1 MNMSEYDA
9 LARGIHAK
17 AEEAKAAASRTAVYK
32 ETLSKAVAQ
41 YEKKYGVK
49 LGDPENLDLAAL
61 KVALLQEKAS
71 LGDEANKLADR
82 FNEIKNK
89 DYAAE
94 EERNLQTSKTQ
105 AGIQESN
112 VSTDE
117 MTLDDPIEELEDA
130 SEDSTLEDA
139 ALEDVA
145 PEDVALEDVAPASTT
160 STFQGIASA
169 VAQQSANA
177 EYPEYE
183 DYNEQDCDAS
193 EEDLSEST
201 EPMEPTASG
210 KSSTSKEA
218 SFADIIRDQ
227 AVVTTSPYDSQGVA
241 AQEETSGNSSD
252 DIDLTN
258 FL

>member
-9 LARGIHAK
+9 LAKGIHAK

-61 KVALLQEKAS
+61 KAALLQEKAS

-94 EERNLQTSKTQ
+94 EERNLQTSKPQ
-105 AGIQESN
+105 SGIHEDA
-112 VSTDE
+112 DE
-117 MTLDDPIEELEDA
+117 MSLDDPVEESNTPEETA
-130 SEDSTLEDA
+130 PVEATPTEA
-139 ALEDVA
+139 A
-145 PEDVALEDVAPASTT
+145 PTPSI
-160 STFQGIASA
+160 QGIVSA

-177 EYPEYE
+177 EYPDYE
-183 DYNEQDCDAS
+183 DYNEQDYDAS

-201 EPMEPTASG
+201 EPTV
-210 KSSTSKEA
+210 STSKEA

-241 AQEETSGNSSD
+241 TQEETSGNSSD

>member
-9 LARGIHAK
+9 LAQGIHAK

-32 ETLSKAVAQ
+32 ETLSKSVAQ

-61 KVALLQEKAS
+61 KSALLQEKAS
-71 LGDEANKLADR
+71 LGDEVKKLAGR

-94 EERNLQTSKTQ
+94 EERNLQASKTQ
-105 AGIQESN
+105 EGIQDDEPADSDD
-112 VSTDE
+112 SGDE
-117 MTLDDPIEELEDA
+117 MTLDDPVEDA
-130 SEDSTLEDA
+130 QDAEDA
-139 ALEDVA
+139 QNEQSVESAHDAA
-145 PEDVALEDVAPASTT
+145 PK

-177 EYPEYE
+177 DYPEYE
-183 DYNEQDCDAS
+183 DYS
-193 EEDLSEST
+193 EEDYGGEEPSEP
-201 EPMEPTASG
+201 EPEDAEDSEGAEEPSG
-210 KSSTSKEA
+210 SKEA

-227 AVVTTSPYDSQGVA
+227 AVVTSSPYDSQENHEDA
-241 AQEETSGNSSD
+241 SSADSTD
-252 DIDLTN
+252 DIDLSS
-258 FL
+258 LL

>member
-9 LARGIHAK
+9 LAKGIHAK

-94 EERNLQTSKTQ
+94 EERNLQTSKPQ
-105 AGIQESN
+105 AGIHEDA
-112 VSTDE
+112 DE
-117 MTLDDPIEELEDA
+117 MSLDDPVEESNTPEEA
-130 SEDSTLEDA
+130 TLAEVTPTEA
-139 ALEDVA
+139 A
-145 PEDVALEDVAPASTT
+145 PT
-160 STFQGIASA
+160 SSIQGIASA

-177 EYPEYE
+177 EYPDYE
-183 DYNEQDCDAS
+183 DYNEQDYDAS
-193 EEDLSEST
+193 EEEYSEST
-201 EPMEPTASG
+201 EPTVP
-210 KSSTSKEA
+210 TSKEA

-227 AVVTTSPYDSQGVA
+227 AVVTTSPYGSQGVA

>member
-9 LARGIHAK
+9 LAKGIHAK

-61 KVALLQEKAS
+61 KAALLQEKAS
-71 LGDEANKLADR
+71 LGGEANKLADR

-94 EERNLQTSKTQ
+94 EERNLQASKTQ
-105 AGIQESN
+105 AGIQEDA
-112 VSTDE
+112 DE
-117 MTLDDPIEELEDA
+117 MSLDDPVEESNAPTEA
-130 SEDSTLEDA
+130 ATTEATLTEA
-139 ALEDVA
+139 A
-145 PEDVALEDVAPASTT
+145 PTPSI
-160 STFQGIASA
+160 QGIASA

-177 EYPEYE
+177 EYPDYE
-183 DYNEQDCDAS
+183 DYNEQDYDVS
-193 EEDLSEST
+193 EEEYSEST
-201 EPMEPTASG
+201 EPTV
-210 KSSTSKEA
+210 STSKEA

-227 AVVTTSPYDSQGVA
+227 AVVTTSPYDSQ
-241 AQEETSGNSSD
+241 EETSGNSSD

>member
-94 EERNLQTSKTQ
+94 EERNLQASNSQ

-117 MTLDDPIEELEDA
+117 MTLDDPIEEPEDA
-130 SEDSTLEDA
+130 SEDSTLED
-139 ALEDVA
+139 VA
-145 PEDVALEDVAPASTT
+145 PTSTT

-183 DYNEQDCDAS
+183 DYNEQDYDAS

-227 AVVTTSPYDSQGVA
+227 AVVTTSPYDSQ
-241 AQEETSGNSSD
+241 EETSGNSSD

>member
-105 AGIQESN
+105 AGIHESN

-117 MTLDDPIEELEDA
+117 MTLDDPIEEPEDA
-130 SEDSTLEDA
+130 SEDST
-139 ALEDVA
+139 
-145 PEDVALEDVAPASTT
+145 LEDVAPASTT

-183 DYNEQDCDAS
+183 DYNEQDYDAS
-193 EEDLSEST
+193 EEDPLEST

>member
-1 MNMSEYDA
+1 MSEYDA

-94 EERNLQTSKTQ
+94 EERNLQASKTQ
-105 AGIQESN
+105 VGIHEDA
-112 VSTDE
+112 DE
-117 MTLDDPIEELEDA
+117 MSLDDPVEESNAPTEDA
-130 SEDSTLEDA
+130 TTEATPTEA
-139 ALEDVA
+139 A
-145 PEDVALEDVAPASTT
+145 PT
-160 STFQGIASA
+160 SSIQGIASA

-177 EYPEYE
+177 EYPDYE
-183 DYNEQDCDAS
+183 DYNEQDYDAS
-193 EEDLSEST
+193 EEDFSEST
-201 EPMEPTASG
+201 EPTV
-210 KSSTSKEA
+210 STSKEA

-227 AVVTTSPYDSQGVA
+227 AVVTTSPYDSQSVA

>member
-17 AEEAKAAASRTAVYK
+17 AEEAKSAASRTAVYK

-61 KVALLQEKAS
+61 KAALLQEKAS

-94 EERNLQTSKTQ
+94 EERNLQASKTQ
-105 AGIQESN
+105 AGIQED
-112 VSTDE
+112 TDE
-117 MTLDDPIEELEDA
+117 MSLDDPVEEPNAPTE
-130 SEDSTLEDA
+130 A
-139 ALEDVA
+139 ATTEATPTEAA
-145 PEDVALEDVAPASTT
+145 PT
-160 STFQGIASA
+160 SSIQGIASA

-177 EYPEYE
+177 EYPEYV
-183 DYNEQDCDAS
+183 DYNEQDYDVS
-193 EEDLSEST
+193 EEEYSEST
-201 EPMEPTASG
+201 EPMETMPSG

-227 AVVTTSPYDSQGVA
+227 AVVTTSPYDSQSDTV
-241 AQEETSGNSSD
+241 QEETSGNSSD

>member
-9 LARGIHAK
+9 LAKGIHAK

-61 KVALLQEKAS
+61 KVALLKEKDS
-71 LGDEANKLADR
+71 LGDEGRKLVDR

-94 EERNLQTSKTQ
+94 ERNLQASKTQ
-105 AGIQESN
+105 EGIQEDN

-117 MTLDDPIEELEDA
+117 MTLDDPIEEPEDV
-130 SEDSTLEDA
+130 SKDYTSEDA

-145 PEDVALEDVAPASTT
+145 PASTY
-160 STFQGIASA
+160 QGIASA

-177 EYPEYE
+177 QYPESE
-183 DYNEQDCDAS
+183 DYDEGDYDVS
-193 EEDLSEST
+193 EEEYSEP
-201 EPMEPTASG
+201 EPAAEDPVETPAP
-210 KSSTSKEA
+210 KEA
-218 SFADIIRDQ
+218 SFADIIREQ
-227 AVVTTSPYDSQGVA
+227 AVVTTSPYA
-241 AQEETSGNSSD
+241 AQEAPAQEEASTDSTD
-252 DIDLTN
+252 DVDLSAY
-258 FL
+258 L

>member
-1 MNMSEYDA
+1 MNISEYDA

-17 AEEAKAAASRTAVYK
+17 AEEAKSAASRTAVYR

-71 LGDEANKLADR
+71 LGDEANKLAGR

-94 EERNLQTSKTQ
+94 EERNLQASNSQ
-105 AGIQESN
+105 VGIQESN

-117 MTLDDPIEELEDA
+117 MTLDDPIEEPEDA
-130 SEDSTLEDA
+130 SEDST
-139 ALEDVA
+139 
-145 PEDVALEDVAPASTT
+145 LEDVAPASTT

-183 DYNEQDCDAS
+183 DYNEQDYDAS

>member
-17 AEEAKAAASRTAVYK
+17 AEEAKSAASRTAVYR

-94 EERNLQTSKTQ
+94 EERNLQASNSQ

-117 MTLDDPIEELEDA
+117 MTLDDPIEEPEDA
-130 SEDSTLEDA
+130 SEDS
-139 ALEDVA
+139 
-145 PEDVALEDVAPASTT
+145 ALEDVAPASTT

>member
-105 AGIQESN
+105 AGIHESN

-130 SEDSTLEDA
+130 SEDST
-139 ALEDVA
+139 
-145 PEDVALEDVAPASTT
+145 LEDVAPASTT

-183 DYNEQDCDAS
+183 DYNEQDYNAS

>member
-9 LARGIHAK
+9 LAKGIHAK

-82 FNEIKNK
+82 FNEIKNR

-94 EERNLQTSKTQ
+94 EERNLQASKTQ
-105 AGIQESN
+105 AGIQED
-112 VSTDE
+112 TDE
-117 MTLDDPIEELEDA
+117 MSLDDPVEESNAPTE
-130 SEDSTLEDA
+130 A
-139 ALEDVA
+139 A
-145 PEDVALEDVAPASTT
+145 TT
-160 STFQGIASA
+160 EATPTEAVPTSSIQGIASA

-177 EYPEYE
+177 EYPDYE
-183 DYNEQDCDAS
+183 DYNEQDYDVS
-193 EEDLSEST
+193 EEEYSEST
-201 EPMEPTASG
+201 EPTV
-210 KSSTSKEA
+210 STSKEA

>member
-105 AGIQESN
+105 AGIHESN

-117 MTLDDPIEELEDA
+117 MTLDDPIEEPEDA
-130 SEDSTLEDA
+130 SEDSTLED
-139 ALEDVA
+139 VA
-145 PEDVALEDVAPASTT
+145 PTSTT

-183 DYNEQDCDAS
+183 DYNEQDYDAS

>member
-61 KVALLQEKAS
+61 KAALLQEKAS

-94 EERNLQTSKTQ
+94 EERNLQASKTQ
-105 AGIQESN
+105 AGIQEDA
-112 VSTDE
+112 DE
-117 MTLDDPIEELEDA
+117 MSLDDPVEESNTPTE
-130 SEDSTLEDA
+130 A
-139 ALEDVA
+139 ATTEAA
-145 PEDVALEDVAPASTT
+145 PT
-160 STFQGIASA
+160 SSIQGIASA

-177 EYPEYE
+177 EYPEYV
-183 DYNEQDCDAS
+183 DYNEQDYDVS
-193 EEDLSEST
+193 EEEYSEST
-201 EPMEPTASG
+201 EPMETMPSG

-227 AVVTTSPYDSQGVA
+227 AVVTTSPYDSQSDTV
-241 AQEETSGNSSD
+241 QEETSGNSSD

>member
-17 AEEAKAAASRTAVYK
+17 AEEAKSAASRTAVYK

-61 KVALLQEKAS
+61 KAALLQEKAS

-94 EERNLQTSKTQ
+94 EERNLQASKTQ
-105 AGIQESN
+105 AGIQED
-112 VSTDE
+112 TDE
-117 MTLDDPIEELEDA
+117 MSLDDPVEESNAPTEA
-130 SEDSTLEDA
+130 VPTEATPTEA
-139 ALEDVA
+139 APTEAV
-145 PEDVALEDVAPASTT
+145 PT
-160 STFQGIASA
+160 SSIQGIASA

-177 EYPEYE
+177 EYPDYE
-183 DYNEQDCDAS
+183 DYNEQDYDAS

-201 EPMEPTASG
+201 EPTV
-210 KSSTSKEA
+210 STSKEA

-227 AVVTTSPYDSQGVA
+227 AVVTTSPYDSQSDTV
-241 AQEETSGNSSD
+241 QEETPGNPSD

>member
-117 MTLDDPIEELEDA
+117 MTLDDPIEEPEDA
-130 SEDSTLEDA
+130 SEDS
-139 ALEDVA
+139 
-145 PEDVALEDVAPASTT
+145 ALEDVAPASTT

>member
-17 AEEAKAAASRTAVYK
+17 AEEAKSAASRTAVYK

-61 KVALLQEKAS
+61 KAALLQEKAS

-105 AGIQESN
+105 AGIQED
-112 VSTDE
+112 TDE
-117 MTLDDPIEELEDA
+117 MSLDDPVEESNVPTEA
-130 SEDSTLEDA
+130 FPTEAVPTESTPAEA
-139 ALEDVA
+139 A
-145 PEDVALEDVAPASTT
+145 PT
-160 STFQGIASA
+160 SSIQGIASA

-183 DYNEQDCDAS
+183 DYDEQDYDVS
-193 EEDLSEST
+193 EEEYSEST
-201 EPMEPTASG
+201 EPTPSG

-227 AVVTTSPYDSQGVA
+227 AVVTTSTYDSQGATV
-241 AQEETSGNSSD
+241 QEEASGNSSD

>member
-9 LARGIHAK
+9 LVRGIHAK
-17 AEEAKAAASRTAVYK
+17 AEEAKAAASRTVVYK

-105 AGIQESN
+105 AGIHESN

-117 MTLDDPIEELEDA
+117 MTLDDPIEEPEDA
-130 SEDSTLEDA
+130 SEDSTLED
-139 ALEDVA
+139 VA
-145 PEDVALEDVAPASTT
+145 PTSTT

-183 DYNEQDCDAS
+183 DYNEQDYNAS

>member
-94 EERNLQTSKTQ
+94 EECNLQASNSQ

-117 MTLDDPIEELEDA
+117 MTLDDPIEEPEDA
-130 SEDSTLEDA
+130 SEDST
-139 ALEDVA
+139 
-145 PEDVALEDVAPASTT
+145 LEDVAPASTT

-183 DYNEQDCDAS
+183 DYNEQDYDAS

>member
-105 AGIQESN
+105 AGIHESN

-117 MTLDDPIEELEDA
+117 MTLDDPIEEPEDA
-130 SEDSTLEDA
+130 SEDST
-139 ALEDVA
+139 
-145 PEDVALEDVAPASTT
+145 LEDVAPASTT

-183 DYNEQDCDAS
+183 DYNEQDYNAS
-193 EEDLSEST
+193 EEDPLEST

>member
-105 AGIQESN
+105 AGIHESN

-117 MTLDDPIEELEDA
+117 MTLDDPIEEPEDA
-130 SEDSTLEDA
+130 SEDST
-139 ALEDVA
+139 
-145 PEDVALEDVAPASTT
+145 LEDVAPASTT

-183 DYNEQDCDAS
+183 DYNEQDYNAS
-193 EEDLSEST
+193 EEDLLEST

>member
-9 LARGIHAK
+9 LAKGIHAK

-94 EERNLQTSKTQ
+94 EERNLQASKTQ
-105 AGIQESN
+105 AGIQED
-112 VSTDE
+112 TDE
-117 MTLDDPIEELEDA
+117 MSLDDPVEESNTPEEA
-130 SEDSTLEDA
+130 TLAEVTPTEA
-139 ALEDVA
+139 V
-145 PEDVALEDVAPASTT
+145 PT
-160 STFQGIASA
+160 SSIQGIASA

-177 EYPEYE
+177 EYPDYE
-183 DYNEQDCDAS
+183 DYNEQDYDAS

-201 EPMEPTASG
+201 EPTV
-210 KSSTSKEA
+210 STSKEA

-227 AVVTTSPYDSQGVA
+227 AVVTTSPYDSQSDTV
-241 AQEETSGNSSD
+241 QEETSGNSSD

>member
-94 EERNLQTSKTQ
+94 EERNLQASNSQ

-117 MTLDDPIEELEDA
+117 MTLDDPIEEPEDA
-130 SEDSTLEDA
+130 SEDSTLED
-139 ALEDVA
+139 VA
-145 PEDVALEDVAPASTT
+145 PTSTT

-183 DYNEQDCDAS
+183 DYNEQDYDAS

>member
-105 AGIQESN
+105 AGIHESN

-117 MTLDDPIEELEDA
+117 MTLDDPIEEPEDA

-145 PEDVALEDVAPASTT
+145 PTSTT

-183 DYNEQDCDAS
+183 DYNEQDYNAS
-193 EEDLSEST
+193 EEDPLEST

>member
-9 LARGIHAK
+9 LVRGIHAK

-94 EERNLQTSKTQ
+94 EERNLQTSKTR
-105 AGIQESN
+105 AGIHESN

-117 MTLDDPIEELEDA
+117 MTLDDPIEE
-130 SEDSTLEDA
+130 
-139 ALEDVA
+139 
-145 PEDVALEDVAPASTT
+145 PEDVAPASTT

-183 DYNEQDCDAS
+183 DYNEQDYNAS

-227 AVVTTSPYDSQGVA
+227 AVVTTSPYDSQ
-241 AQEETSGNSSD
+241 EETSGNSSD

>member
-94 EERNLQTSKTQ
+94 EERNLQASNSQ

-117 MTLDDPIEELEDA
+117 MTLDDPIEEPEDA
-130 SEDSTLEDA
+130 SEDST
-139 ALEDVA
+139 
-145 PEDVALEDVAPASTT
+145 LEDVAPASTT

-183 DYNEQDCDAS
+183 DYNEQDYNAS

>member
-94 EERNLQTSKTQ
+94 EERNLQASKTQ
-105 AGIQESN
+105 VGIHEDA
-112 VSTDE
+112 DE
-117 MTLDDPIEELEDA
+117 MSLDDPVEESNAPTEDA
-130 SEDSTLEDA
+130 TTEATPTEA
-139 ALEDVA
+139 A
-145 PEDVALEDVAPASTT
+145 PT
-160 STFQGIASA
+160 SSIQGIASA

-177 EYPEYE
+177 EYPDYE
-183 DYNEQDCDAS
+183 DYNEQDYDAS
-193 EEDLSEST
+193 EEDFSEST
-201 EPMEPTASG
+201 EPTV
-210 KSSTSKEA
+210 STSKEA

-227 AVVTTSPYDSQGVA
+227 AVVTTSPYDSQSVA

>member
-94 EERNLQTSKTQ
+94 EECNLQASSSQ

-117 MTLDDPIEELEDA
+117 MTLDDPIEEPEDA
-130 SEDSTLEDA
+130 AEDSTLEDA
-139 ALEDVA
+139 
-145 PEDVALEDVAPASTT
+145 APASTT

-183 DYNEQDCDAS
+183 DYNEQDYNAS

>member
-9 LARGIHAK
+9 LAKGIHAK

-94 EERNLQTSKTQ
+94 EERNLQASKTQ
-105 AGIQESN
+105 AGIQED
-112 VSTDE
+112 TDE
-117 MTLDDPIEELEDA
+117 MSLDDPVEESNTPTE
-130 SEDSTLEDA
+130 A
-139 ALEDVA
+139 ATTEATPTEAA
-145 PEDVALEDVAPASTT
+145 PT
-160 STFQGIASA
+160 SSIQGIASA

-177 EYPEYE
+177 EYPDYE
-183 DYNEQDCDAS
+183 DYSEQDYDVS
-193 EEDLSEST
+193 EEEYSEST
-201 EPMEPTASG
+201 EPMEPAVSTPSG

-227 AVVTTSPYDSQGVA
+227 AVVTTSPYDSQ
-241 AQEETSGNSSD
+241 EETSGNSSD

>member
-94 EERNLQTSKTQ
+94 EERNLQASKTQ
-105 AGIQESN
+105 VGIQED
-112 VSTDE
+112 TDE
-117 MTLDDPIEELEDA
+117 MSLDDPVEESNAPTEA
-130 SEDSTLEDA
+130 VPTEA
-139 ALEDVA
+139 A
-145 PEDVALEDVAPASTT
+145 PT
-160 STFQGIASA
+160 SSIQGIASA

-177 EYPEYE
+177 EYPDYE
-183 DYNEQDCDAS
+183 DYNEQDYDVS
-193 EEDLSEST
+193 EEEYSEST
-201 EPMEPTASG
+201 EPMETMPSG
-210 KSSTSKEA
+210 KSPTSKEA
-218 SFADIIRDQ
+218 SFADIIRNQ
-227 AVVTTSPYDSQGVA
+227 AVVTTSPYDSQSDTV
-241 AQEETSGNSSD
+241 QEGTSGNSSD

>member
-17 AEEAKAAASRTAVYK
+17 AEEAKSAASRTAVYK

-61 KVALLQEKAS
+61 KAALLQEKAS

-94 EERNLQTSKTQ
+94 EERNLQASKTQ
-105 AGIQESN
+105 AGIQED
-112 VSTDE
+112 TDE
-117 MTLDDPIEELEDA
+117 MSLDDPVEE
-130 SEDSTLEDA
+130 SN
-139 ALEDVA
+139 A
-145 PEDVALEDVAPASTT
+145 PEEATSTT
-160 STFQGIASA
+160 ETTPTEAAPTSSIQGIASA

-177 EYPEYE
+177 EYPDYE
-183 DYNEQDCDAS
+183 DYNEQDYDAS
-193 EEDLSEST
+193 EEDFSEST
-201 EPMEPTASG
+201 EPMETMPSG

-227 AVVTTSPYDSQGVA
+227 AVVTTSPYDSQ
-241 AQEETSGNSSD
+241 EETSGNSSD

>member
-17 AEEAKAAASRTAVYK
+17 AEEAKSAASRTAVYK

-94 EERNLQTSKTQ
+94 EERNLQASKTQ
-105 AGIQESN
+105 AGIQED
-112 VSTDE
+112 TDE
-117 MTLDDPIEELEDA
+117 MSLDDPVEE
-130 SEDSTLEDA
+130 SNT
-139 ALEDVA
+139 
-145 PEDVALEDVAPASTT
+145 PEEATSTT
-160 STFQGIASA
+160 ETTPTEAVPTSSIQGIASA

-183 DYNEQDCDAS
+183 DYNEQDYDVS
-193 EEDLSEST
+193 EEEYSEST
-201 EPMEPTASG
+201 EPTV
-210 KSSTSKEA
+210 STSKEA